1 MNQKNKIVEVYGLW
15 FADLVAIGI
24 SFVLATYIR
33 FGNFRDMGDKG
44 IHFQVCLVL
53 LLFCTV
59 YTFFIDWNRNFLK
72 RKLQKELY
80 EILKYHVIMMLVV
93 QMIMY
98 FLKWAD
104 VFSRLVMIYFPII
117 NVALTLLLHLM
128 IKKGMQIHYQSE
140 LSRIKVLV
148 ITHAEMAGEV
158 LERLQDTLEINYQIV
173 GIACPEAGAG
183 DIQREG
189 AQATGRSGE
198 PLREAGGTENVQS
211 AYRDEKIDGIPV
223 VHAGDNF
230 MGNVT
235 LMALDEVFIY
245 APELKQK
252 QIQKILNG
260 FDEMGVDCHYCIEL
274 PGTQPG
280 RSRIES
286 FGSYSVIT
294 YTRFQSSYK
303 RLLIKR
309 VMDIAGGLVG
319 LLITMVFFPFV
330 ALAIK
335 LDSPGPVM
343 FSQIR
348 IGRNGRRFKIYK
360 FRSMYID
367 AEERKK
373 ELEGQNEIQGL
384 MFKIENDPR
393 ITRVGKFIRK
403 TSIDELPQFY
413 NVVKG
418 DMSLVGTRP
427 PTADEFEK
435 YNQYYR
441 RRISMT
447 PGLTGLWQV
456 SGRSDIEDFD
466 DVVKYDLEY
475 IDGWSLTL
483 DMKILLRTIW
493 VVLAGR
499 GSR

>member
-44 IHFQVCLVL
+44 IHFQVCLVF
-53 LLFCTV
+53 LLFCTI

-72 RKLQKELY
+72 RGIGKEAV
-80 EILKYHVIMMLVV
+80 EILKFNIIMMLVT
-93 QMIMY
+93 QSIMY
-98 FLKWAD
+98 FFKWAD
-104 VFSRLVMIYFPII
+104 VFARLVMIYFPVI
-117 NVALTLLLHLM
+117 NVLLMMLFHLL
-128 IKKGMQIHYQSE
+128 IKKGMRIHYRSE
-140 LSRIKVLV
+140 ISRIKVLV
-148 ITHAEMAGEV
+148 ITQKAMAFEV
-158 LERLQDTLEINYQIV
+158 LEQLQASLDINYQIV
-173 GIACPEAGAG
+173 GIACPESVQG
-183 DIQREG
+183 EG
-189 AQATGRSGE
+189 TAEEENTLQKGE
-198 PLREAGGTENVQS
+198 RL
-211 AYRDEKIDGIPV
+211 DGIPV
-223 VHAGDNF
+223 IPIDDKF
-230 MGNVT
+230 MEDVT
-235 LMALDEVFIY
+235 LMAVDEVFIY
-245 APELKQK
+245 VPELRQK
-252 QIQKILNG
+252 QIQMMLNG
-260 FDEMGVDCHYCIEL
+260 FDEMGVDCHYCLEL
-274 PGTQPG
+274 PGTQPE
-280 RSRIES
+280 RSKIEN
-286 FGSYSVIT
+286 FGGYSVIT

-309 VMDIAGGLVG
+309 VMDIAGGIAG
-319 LLITMVFFPFV
+319 LLITLVFTPFV

-335 LDSPGPVM
+335 LDSKGPVL

-360 FRSMYID
+360 FRSMYTD

-373 ELEGQNEIQGL
+373 ELEDQNEIQGF
-384 MFKIENDPR
+384 MFKMENDPR
-393 ITRVGKFIRK
+393 ITRVGRFIRK

-456 SGRSDIEDFD
+456 SGRSQVENFD

-475 IDGWSLTL
+475 IDNWSLTL
-483 DMKILLRTIW
+483 DMKILLRTVW
-493 VVLAGR
+493 VVIAGR
-499 GSR
+499 GSK

>member
-1 MNQKNKIVEVYGLW
+1 MNQKNKVMEVYGLW
-15 FADLVAIGI
+15 FADLLTIVI
-24 SFVLATYIR
+24 SFILATYIR
-33 FGNFRDMGDKG
+33 FGNFKDMGDKE
-44 IHFQVCLVL
+44 IHFQVCLVFL
-53 LLFCTV
+53 LVCTV
-59 YTFFIDWNRNFLK
+59 YTFFVDWNRNFLK
-72 RKLQKELY
+72 RSIQREVY
-80 EILKYHVIMMLVV
+80 EIIKCNAIMLLVV

-104 VFSRLVMIYFPII
+104 VFSRLVMVYFPVI
-117 NVALTLLLHLM
+117 NVALTLIIHLL
-128 IKKGMQIHYQSE
+128 IKKGMRMHFQSE

-148 ITHAEMAGEV
+148 ITQKSMVAEV
-158 LERLQDTLEINYQIV
+158 VKRLKDNLEISYQII
-173 GIACPEAGAG
+173 GIACTDCEEGEEIEGLSVMPVKAG
-183 DIQREG
+183 
-189 AQATGRSGE
+189 
-198 PLREAGGTENVQS
+198 
-211 AYRDEKIDGIPV
+211 
-223 VHAGDNF
+223 F
-230 MGNVT
+230 MEDVT
-235 LMALDEVFIY
+235 LMAMDEVFIF
-245 APELKQK
+245 APEITQK
-252 QIQKILNG
+252 QLQVILNG
-260 FDEMGVDCHYCIEL
+260 FDEMGVNCHYCLEL
-274 PGTQPG
+274 PGTHSE
-280 RSRIES
+280 RSKVDD
-286 FGSYSVIT
+286 FGGYSVLT

-309 VMDIAGGLVG
+309 VMDIVGGLLG
-319 LLITMVFFPFV
+319 MLITLVFFPFV
-330 ALAIK
+330 AIAIK
-335 LDSPGPVM
+335 LDSPGPVL

-373 ELEGQNEIQGL
+373 ELEKQNEMQGL
-384 MFKIENDPR
+384 MFKMENDPR
-393 ITRVGKFIRK
+393 ITKVGKFIRK

-427 PTADEFEK
+427 PTEDEFEK

-483 DMKILLRTIW
+483 DIKILLRTVW
-493 VVLAGR
+493 VVIAGR
-499 GSR
+499 GSK

>member
-1 MNQKNKIVEVYGLW
+1 ML
-15 FADLVAIGI
+15 FR
-24 SFVLATYIR
+24 SYI
-33 FGNFRDMGDKG
+33 
-44 IHFQVCLVL
+44 Q
-53 LLFCTV
+53 
-59 YTFFIDWNRNFLK
+59 Y
-72 RKLQKELY
+72 
-80 EILKYHVIMMLVV
+80 
-93 QMIMY
+93 
-98 FLKWAD
+98 
-104 VFSRLVMIYFPII
+104 
-117 NVALTLLLHLM
+117 
-128 IKKGMQIHYQSE
+128 
-140 LSRIKVLV
+140 
-148 ITHAEMAGEV
+148 
-158 LERLQDTLEINYQIV
+158 
-173 GIACPEAGAG
+173 
-183 DIQREG
+183 
-189 AQATGRSGE
+189 
-198 PLREAGGTENVQS
+198 
-211 AYRDEKIDGIPV
+211 KIDGRPV
-223 VHAGDNF
+223 VHAGDDF

-274 PGTQPG
+274 PGTQPE
-280 RSRIES
+280 RSKIES

>member
-15 FADLVAIGI
+15 FADLVTIVI
-24 SFVLATYIR
+24 SFVLATYLR
-33 FGNFRDMGDKG
+33 FGNFKDMGDKE
-44 IHFQVCLVL
+44 IHFQVCLVYL
-53 LLFCTV
+53 LSCTI

-72 RKLQKELY
+72 RSIQKEIL
-80 EILKYHVIMMLVV
+80 EIFKYNVIMILVV
-93 QMIMY
+93 QTVMT

-104 VFSRLVMIYFPII
+104 VFSRFVTIYFAVI
-117 NVALTLLLHLM
+117 NVILTLAVHLL
-128 IKKGMQIHYQSE
+128 IKKGMRLHYSSD
-140 LSRIKVLV
+140 LSKIKVLV
-148 ITHAEMAGEV
+148 ITERDMAEEV
-158 LERLQDTLEINYQIV
+158 IKRLKEHLEINYQII
-173 GIACPEAGAG
+173 GIACGECREHEETEGIPL
-183 DIQREG
+183 IPIREG
-189 AQATGRSGE
+189 
-198 PLREAGGTENVQS
+198 
-211 AYRDEKIDGIPV
+211 
-223 VHAGDNF
+223 F
-230 MGNVT
+230 MENVT

-245 APELKQK
+245 TPELKQT
-252 QIQKILNG
+252 QIQSMLGG
-260 FDEMGVDCHYCIEL
+260 FDEMGVNCHYCLEL
-274 PGTQPG
+274 PGMNAE
-280 RSRIES
+280 RSKVDD
-286 FGSYSVIT
+286 FGGYSVLT

-309 VMDIAGGLVG
+309 LMDIAGGLVG
-319 LLITMVFFPFV
+319 ILITLVFFPFV
-330 ALAIK
+330 AIAIK
-335 LDSPGPVM
+335 LDSPGPVL
-343 FSQIR
+343 FSQVR

-373 ELEGQNEIQGL
+373 ELEKQNEMQGL
-384 MFKIENDPR
+384 MFKMENDPR
-393 ITRVGKFIRK
+393 ITRVGKFIRR

-456 SGRSDIEDFD
+456 SGRSEIENFD

-483 DMKILLRTIW
+483 DIKILLRTVW
-493 VVLAGR
+493 VVFAGR
-499 GSR
+499 GSK